1 MPTMLDLSTFFL
13 GRPLTAPLM
22 NASGVWCNATNQLHA
37 LAKSE
42 AGAMV
47 TKSCTLLRREGNP
60 EPRYHT
66 LAMGSINSMG
76 LPNEGHH
83 YYLDYAER
91 HDYEN
96 KPLFFSV
103 AGLTLD
109 DNLTMVAHIQ
119 DAYTPAILEL
129 NLSCPNVPG
138 KAQIGYDFE
147 ALDVILAEISSAYSR
162 PFGVKLPPYFDIAH
176 FDEVAEILNRYDK
189 VAFITCINS
198 IGNGLMIDIN
208 SETVLIKPKQGFGGI
223 GGEYVLPTALANVNA
238 FYRRCPSKSIIGCG
252 GVSTGEHVFLHLLA
266 GARIVQVGTALY
278 EEGPEIF
285 NRLKIELS
293 QIMQQKG
300 YKKISDFQGKL
311 KTI

>member
-1 MPTMLDLSTFFL
+1 MLDLSTFFL
-13 GRPLTAPLM
+13 GRPLAAPLM
-22 NASGVWCNATNQLHA
+22 NASGVWCNVTNQLNA

-47 TKSCTLLRREGNP
+47 TKSCTLVRRDGNP

-66 LAMGSINSMG
+66 LTMGSINSMG
-76 LPNEGHH
+76 LPNEGHL
-83 YYLDYAER
+83 YYLDYAQQ

-109 DNLTMVAHIQ
+109 DNLTMVAQIQ
-119 DAYTPAILEL
+119 DAYTPAIVEI

-147 ALDVILAEISSAYSR
+147 ALDVILAEISSAYAR

-189 VAFITCINS
+189 LAFITCINS

-238 FYRRCPSKSIIGCG
+238 FYRRCPNKSIIGCG
-252 GVSTGEHVFLHLLA
+252 GVSTGEHVFMHLLA
-266 GARIVQVGTALY
+266 GASIVQVGTALY
-278 EEGPEIF
+278 EEGVDIF
-285 NRLKIELS
+285 ARLKIELAR
-293 QIMQQKG
+293 IMQQKG
-300 YKKISDFQGKL
+300 YQKIEEFQGKL
-311 KTI
+311 KAI

>member
-1 MPTMLDLSTFFL
+1 MLDLSTFFL

-22 NASGVWCNATNQLHA
+22 NASGVWCNVNSQLHA
-37 LAKSE
+37 LAESE

-47 TKSCTLLRREGNP
+47 TKSCTLLRRDGNP

-66 LAMGSINSMG
+66 LTMGSINSMG
-76 LPNEGHH
+76 LSNEGHQ

-109 DNLTMVAHIQ
+109 DNLTIVAQIQ
-119 DAYTPAILEL
+119 DAYTPALLEL

-138 KAQIGYDFE
+138 KAQIAYDFD

-176 FDEVAEILNRYDK
+176 FDEVADILNRYEK
-189 VAFITCINS
+189 VNFITCINS
-198 IGNGLMIDIN
+198 IGNGLMIDME

-238 FYRRCPSKSIIGCG
+238 FHQRCPKKSIIGCG
-252 GVSTGEHVFLHLLA
+252 GVNTGEHVFMHLLA
-266 GARIVQVGTALY
+266 GASIVQVGTALY
-278 EEGPEIF
+278 EQGPDIF
-285 NRLKIELS
+285 VRLKAELA
-293 QIMQQKG
+293 QIMQEKG
-300 YKKISDFQGKL
+300 YKTIREFQGKL
-311 KTI
+311 KTL